1 MIPDLMEAV
10 ASAPPPSS
18 TKWTKYRPAYLTLVD
33 GKGYPQAE
41 AVRFIAAHEKLSETD
56 TKRLQMAAKSWER
69 TKKKAAAS
77 LA

>member
-1 MIPDLMEAV
+1 MQAV

-33 GKGYPQAE
+33 TKGYPQAE
-41 AVRFIAAHEKLSETD
+41 AVRFIADHQKLSHTE

-69 TKKKAAAS
+69 TRKQRKAAAP